1 MGNFCQWIVYLLLNN
16 FSILQM
22 GGASLTGKATK
33 PMKIYTVIHI
43 FQTGVFAGQFWSLGL
58 IFDTPDLNCPD
69 IAASLFWT
77 HHCLV
82 CTPHRICSPAQTQH
96 LEHFVSLVKSKLFRW
111 ILSLTFNTSQVE
123 LSQQQCYGPPG
134 TFNLL
139 LICVI
144 VPVYSVVYVCM
155 LFTGKYRLKGK
166 TLAWLNCTSKL
177 EINI

>member
-22 GGASLTGKATK
+22 GG
-33 PMKIYTVIHI
+33 
-43 FQTGVFAGQFWSLGL
+43 GVFINRKSHKTYENLYSHSHFPDWSLCRSILVPGPYIWHPWFKL
-58 IFDTPDLNCPD
+58 SWHRSIIVLNSPLPRLYPT
-69 IAASLFWT
+69 SHLFA
-77 HHCLV
+77 
-82 CTPHRICSPAQTQH
+82 CTQR